1 MTINEY
7 YGFPEGTIARLDC
20 RLPDM
25 LPINVEISNISNA
38 YSFFSGR
45 RILKFSKDVK
55 YTNIDRL
62 TNGSS
67 LIEGIVDINTDNC
80 AYFSHAFNS
89 EIKYLPIIDISGA
102 KDSDKVAQFNDVAA
116 DMKYTFNEI
125 DRILTDEGI
134 SPKEYNM
141 KNFKLA
147 DDVDTSRVYQHFAD
161 SWMYKNFFKKIGI
174 LTPEVAKKCDEA
186 ALKTKP

>member
-1 MTINEY
+1 MKISLKT
-7 YGFPEGTIARLDC
+7 F
-20 RLPDM
+20 LP
-25 LPINVEISNISNA
+25 V
-38 YSFFSGR
+38 
-45 RILKFSKDVK
+45 V
-55 YTNIDRL
+55 TV
-62 TNGSS
+62 SS
-67 LIEGIVDINTDNC
+67 LVVASSASQANKKNEIEIAKENC
-80 AYFSHAFNS
+80 LKQADLDSAAYRNIFNS
-89 EIKYLPIIDISGA
+89 TAAA
-102 KDSDKVAQFNDVAA
+102 KDSEKIAQFNDVAA
-116 DMKYTFNEI
+116 NMKYTFNEI

-174 LTPEVAKKCDEA
+174 LTPEVDKKCDEV

>member
-1 MTINEY
+1 MKISLKTFLPVVAIGSLVTASCASQIDKRNAIE
-7 YGFPEGTIARLDC
+7 IAEENCLKQAELDSTVY
-20 RLPDM
+20 R
-25 LPINVEISNISNA
+25 NIFDA
-38 YSFFSGR
+38 
-45 RILKFSKDVK
+45 
-55 YTNIDRL
+55 T
-62 TNGSS
+62 
-67 LIEGIVDINTDNC
+67 
-80 AYFSHAFNS
+80 AA
-89 EIKYLPIIDISGA
+89 A
-102 KDSDKVAQFNDVAA
+102 KDSDKITQFNDVAA
-116 DMKYTFNEI
+116 NLKYTFNEI

-174 LTPEVAKKCDEA
+174 LTPEIAKKCDEA

>member
-1 MTINEY
+1 MNVSLKSFLPVAVAGSLMAASCQTKATKQNEIK
-7 YGFPEGTIARLDC
+7 IAEENCLKQAELDSTAY
-20 RLPDM
+20 R
-25 LPINVEISNISNA
+25 NI
-38 YSFFSGR
+38 
-45 RILKFSKDVK
+45 
-55 YTNIDRL
+55 
-62 TNGSS
+62 
-67 LIEGIVDINTDNC
+67 
-80 AYFSHAFNS
+80 FNS
-89 EIKYLPIIDISGA
+89 TTAA
-102 KDSDKVAQFNDVAA
+102 KDSDKVAQFNEVAA

-141 KNFKLA
+141 GNFKLA

-186 ALKTKP
+186 AEKTRPQ

>member
-1 MTINEY
+1 MQSMKTTEY
-7 YGFPEGTIARLDC
+7 DTAISILQYLQESGKLNLD
-20 RLPDM
+20 
-25 LPINVEISNISNA
+25 
-38 YSFFSGR
+38 
-45 RILKFSKDVK
+45 
-55 YTNIDRL
+55 
-62 TNGSS
+62 
-67 LIEGIVDINTDNC
+67 
-80 AYFSHAFNS
+80 
-89 EIKYLPIIDISGA
+89 
-102 KDSDKVAQFNDVAA
+102 DVAA

-174 LTPEVAKKCDEA
+174 LTPEIAKKCDEA